1 MFKLKEFS
9 ISSSMKSIKM
19 IVYFGK
25 QGLGCLTF
33 AWTPQQPW
41 ALSSCCPHL
50 SAAEKLELEGET
62 LEEPVG
68 QLQLSACS
76 CRPDKAAAGHPGLV
90 AAHTGQGQYHWTH
103 DSKQGY
109 MQWTLAYRVKR
120 CIVQHV
126 NYWLWWEHIQ
136 NNAINSNVF
145 LSKMSFGYLKQ
156 KDNWKRTKGFHH
168 YNDHRIK
175 FKTDV
180 ELL

>member
-1 MFKLKEFS
+1 MSLLRCFLELGHYMFKLKEFS

-126 NYWLWWEHIQ
+126 NY
-136 NNAINSNVF
+136 
-145 LSKMSFGYLKQ
+145 GY
-156 KDNWKRTKGFHH
+156 DENT
-168 YNDHRIK
+168 YRIMQLIIMY
-175 FKTDV
+175 FFQRC
-180 ELL
+180 LLVI